1 MTNATITMPFDEFER
16 MRDYELYQLYWQGR
30 YDQLYSVV
38 RKYAKRDDEGVWRV
52 GEHDVVS
59 LAGDLEEY
67 MNNYET
73 ESI

>member
-16 MRDYELYQLYWQGR
+16 IREYERCYLYWQRR

-38 RKYAKRDDEGVWRV
+38 RKYAERDDKRVWRI

-59 LAGDLEEY
+59 LASDLEEY